1 MDIKIYESISRSG
14 EYFIDVTDGKLVKEL
29 SIPLTGKI
37 LRGRTKIP
45 IRITVDKDGSV
56 GFNMTCNNDVNS
68 FSFVESIKM
77 TDDEVT
83 SSASKIE
90 GII

>member
-1 MDIKIYESISRSG
+1 M
-14 EYFIDVTDGKLVKEL
+14 
-29 SIPLTGKI
+29 
-37 LRGRTKIP
+37 RGRTKIP